1 MSISLRVFHPMNFY
15 FSSESLN
22 QTHTHGSDLSLVGNE
37 QAFDAT
43 LFVERNTDAMCQTK
57 SKTGSKGK
65 REEEKEREKQKKERG
80 EQTEKSE
87 AKRREAKRGEA
98 THSAPSGIQKRFGI
112 KRGAL
117 SALTLSLSL
126 SLPLSLSPAGAKFD
140 GRFIFS
146 FRNDDVRETTPML
159 LKRLASPAN

>member
-65 REEEKEREKQKKERG
+65 REEEKERERNRRKREGNKQKRAR
-80 EQTEKSE
+80 QSDARQSE
-87 AKRREAKRGEA
+87 AKQRTVRQVEFK
-98 THSAPSGIQKRFGI
+98 SVSG
-112 KRGAL
+112 L
-117 SALTLSLSL
+117 SAARFQLSLSFSLSLSL
-126 SLPLSLSPAGAKFD
+126 SPSLPLS
-140 GRFIFS
+140 R
-146 FRNDDVRETTPML
+146 RREIRRSL
-159 LKRLASPAN
+159 YFQLQERRR